1 MIILGIFLCIVSI
14 FVIYKRFVYL
24 FLGKCAKG
32 IIVGYGDP
40 IKSYKGI
47 ESYPYKVKYKYD
59 NKEYVAYSLESV
71 SVSSLNFPNKN
82 LQREV
87 TIYFKTSKPEVVTI
101 KEFNGTLIIGIIF
114 LILGVLSIVL

>member
-87 TIYFKTSKPEVVTI
+87 TIYCKTSKPEVVTI